1 MFLYGSSWWG
11 SKRES
16 ISIEP
21 HLKFPILQYKLVVLL
36 LLLLV
41 LSVIVYGFN
50 NNNSNANS

>member
-1 MFLYGSSWWG
+1 MFLYGSSWWS

-16 ISIEP
+16 VSIEP
-21 HLKFPILQYKLVVLL
+21 HLKFPILQYKLVALL

-50 NNNSNANS
+50 QQQF

>member
-1 MFLYGSSWWG
+1 MFLYGSSWWS

-16 ISIEP
+16 VSIEH
-21 HLKFPILQYKLVVLL
+21 HLKFPILQYKSVVLL

-50 NNNSNANS
+50 QQQF